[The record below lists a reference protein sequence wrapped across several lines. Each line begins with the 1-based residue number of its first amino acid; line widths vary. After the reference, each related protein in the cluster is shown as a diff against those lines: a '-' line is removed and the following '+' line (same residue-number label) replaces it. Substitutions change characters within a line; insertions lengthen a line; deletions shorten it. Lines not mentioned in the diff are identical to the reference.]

1 MRALRIVI
9 QATRPTAL
17 AIPHAASATV
27 DTMEQRARHTR
38 ALRTV
43 TAATKQTASRIR
55 RVLCAT
61 LDTTE
66 PHASHVRVEP
76 NAFVFLMCDADT
88 CIANCDASDQANC
101 ISDSACSQCN
111 AGYFGATC
119 QAHTCIAHCDSLDQA
134 NCISDTTCAVCN
146 TGYFG
151 ATCQP
156 CMFAKTFDRL
166 SHPDNSRMHHPL

>member
-9 QATRPTAL
+9 QATKPTAS
-17 AIPHAASATV
+17 AIPHAASAMLDST
-27 DTMEQRARHTR
+27 DRHARHTR
-38 ALRTV
+38 ASPTV
-43 TAATKQTASRIR
+43 TAPARPTASRTR

-66 PHASHVRVEP
+66 PLASHVRVEL
-76 NAFVFLMCDADT
+76 NAFVFLICDADT

-119 QAHTCIAHCDSLDQA
+119 QAHTCIANCDSRDQA

-151 ATCQP
+151 PSCQP
-156 CMFAKTFDRL
+156 CMLVR
-166 SHPDNSRMHHPL
+166 